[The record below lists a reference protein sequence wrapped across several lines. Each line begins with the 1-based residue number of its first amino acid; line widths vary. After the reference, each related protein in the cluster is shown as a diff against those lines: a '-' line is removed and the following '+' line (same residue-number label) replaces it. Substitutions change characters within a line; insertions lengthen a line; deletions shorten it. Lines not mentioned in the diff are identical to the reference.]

1 MEPTQS
7 RTELQPVILAGG
19 SGTRLWPVSR
29 SHYPKQ
35 FLPLTG
41 EQTLLQQTAERLDGL
56 GASAPL
62 VLANVEHRFLAAEQL
77 RAAGV
82 EHARI
87 VLEPEGRNTAPAIAL
102 AALQAQAEGRDP
114 LLLVLA
120 ADHHIGD
127 PEAFQAAV
135 ARAMA
140 LAEAGHLVTF
150 GIVPTAAETGY
161 GYIQQGESLGEAGA
175 RVARFV
181 EKPDAA
187 TAREYV
193 DSGDYLWNSGMFVF
207 RASLYMQE
215 LQRFE
220 PSIVEACRA
229 ALEGAR
235 EDLDF
240 LRVDPEAFA
249 AAPNISVDYAVMER
263 TEHAAVTPLAA
274 GWSDIGSWSALA
286 GVRGVDEQGNTL
298 RGDCLLEDSEG
309 CVVDA
314 DGLLVA
320 GIGLRNLAVVA
331 TRDAVL
337 VADRDRVQ
345 DVKLIVER
353 LKADNRS
360 EHVNHT
366 AVYRPWG
373 CYESIDTGA
382 RYQVKRITV
391 NPGARLS
398 LQMHHHRAE
407 HWVVVSG
414 TARVTNGE
422 QNYLVTENESTF
434 IPIGQ
439 VHCLE
444 NPGALPLELIEVQSG
459 SYLGEDDIVR
469 LEDVYGRV

>member
-1 MEPTQS
+1 MTKEHV
-7 RTELQPVILAGG
+7 RDHLQPVILAGG

-29 SHYPKQ
+29 SRYPKQ
-35 FLPLTG
+35 FLPLVG
-41 EQTLLQQTAERLDGL
+41 DETLLQQTARRLEGL
-56 GASAPL
+56 GGEPPL

-77 RAAGV
+77 RATGV
-82 EHARI
+82 TGARI
-87 VLEPEGRNTAPAIAL
+87 LLEPEGRNTAPAIAL
-102 AALQAQAEGRDP
+102 AALQAQEQGHDP

-127 PEAFQAAV
+127 PEAFRTAVERAVELAAS
-135 ARAMA
+135 
-140 LAEAGHLVTF
+140 GHLVTF

-161 GYIQQGESLGEAGA
+161 GYIQQGESLGPAGA

-187 TAREYV
+187 TARAYIEQ
-193 DSGDYLWNSGMFVF
+193 GDYLWNSGMFVF
-207 RASLYMQE
+207 RASRYLDE
-215 LQRFE
+215 LERFE
-220 PSIVEACRA
+220 PGIVAACRA
-229 ALEGAR
+229 ALEQSR
-235 EDLDF
+235 DDLDF
-240 LRVDPEAFA
+240 LRVDPDAFA

-263 TEHAAVTPLAA
+263 TELAAVTPLAA

-286 GVRGVDEQGNTL
+286 GVRGTDSRGNTL

-320 GIGLRNLAVVA
+320 GIGLQNLAVVA

-337 VADRDRVQ
+337 VADRHRVQ
-345 DVKLIVER
+345 DVKRIVER
-353 LKADNRS
+353 LQAAERS
-360 EHVNHT
+360 EHVDHT
-366 AVYRPWG
+366 VVYRPWG
-373 CYESIDTGA
+373 CYESIDSGS

-391 NPGARLS
+391 KPGARLS

-469 LEDVYGRV
+469 LEDMYGRA

>member
-1 MEPTQS
+1 MERMDRQS
-7 RTELQPVILAGG
+7 ELQPVILAGG

-41 EQTLLQQTAERLDGL
+41 EQTLLQQTAHRLEGL
-56 GASAPL
+56 GCFAPL

-77 RAAGV
+77 RAIGV

-87 VLEPEGRNTAPAIAL
+87 LLEPEGRNTAPAIAL

-127 PEAFQAAV
+127 PDAFREAV
-135 ARAMA
+135 ARAVA
-140 LAEAGHLVTF
+140 LAEAGYLVTF

-161 GYIQQGESLGEAGA
+161 GYIQQGEPLGSSGA

-181 EKPDAA
+181 EKPDVA
-187 TAREYV
+187 TAQAYV
-193 DSGDYLWNSGMFVF
+193 DGGDYLWNSGMFVF
-207 RASLYMQE
+207 RASQYLKE
-215 LQRFE
+215 LEHFE
-220 PSIVEACRA
+220 PAIVAACRG
-229 ALEGAR
+229 ALESAC

-263 TEHAAVTPLAA
+263 TERAAVTPLSA

-286 GVRGVDEQGNTL
+286 NVRGMDGEGNTL

-320 GIGLRNLAVVA
+320 GIGLRNLAVIA

-345 DVKLIVER
+345 DVKRIVDR
-353 LKADNRS
+353 LRVANRT
-360 EHVNHT
+360 EHMNHP

-391 NPGARLS
+391 KPGARLS

-407 HWVVVSG
+407 HWVVVRG

-444 NPGALPLELIEVQSG
+444 NPGTLPLELIEVQSG

-469 LEDVYGRV
+469 LEDVYGRT